1 MAHRRDAS
9 PAGRF
14 RSVAVAGGCRGVH
27 TRAGCWDLRV
37 GYWTRARPCIRD
49 VWEGGGMIRFV
60 LGLCGYVP
68 ASRLEAMRDRARVA
82 ELHLRGTQ
90 NFSQRCNEARVTH
103 ALRIAALE
111 SELTTLRAQ
120 LPNRDK
126 SGKFT
131 RRI

>member
-1 MAHRRDAS
+1 MMQ
-9 PAGRF
+9 F
-14 RSVAVAGGCRGVH
+14 
-27 TRAGCWDLRV
+27 L
-37 GYWTRARPCIRD
+37 
-49 VWEGGGMIRFV
+49 F
-60 LGLCGYVP
+60 GLCGYVP
-68 ASRLEAMRDRARVA
+68 APRLEAMRDRARVA

-126 SGKFT
+126 AGKFT